1 MRKNTLLI
9 MPAHNEDMNIGKVID
24 ALKDAGIF
32 EKMDLL
38 VINDGSTDS
47 TAEVVRQYREVRLIN
62 QIYNMGYGAALQTGY
77 KYAVEHDYDYVLQM
91 DSDGQ
96 HDVCNLEVLLKRLK
110 GEIEA
115 AGIPAED
122 AEPNRLPDIV
132 VGSRFLQGSTSFTI
146 SSLKKFAIAIFRNA
160 ITRLT
165 GYHLT
170 DPTSGLQGLN
180 RNAFSYFAGYT
191 NFDIQYPD
199 LNVLIQMLMLGYHI
213 EEIPAVMHE
222 RTAGISMHSGLLK
235 AGRYMIVMLISTVTI
250 YNQYHRLLKERRK
263 SRNL

>member
-24 ALKDAGIF
+24 ALKDAGMF
-32 EKMDLL
+32 EQMDLL

-47 TAEVVRQYREVRLIN
+47 TAEVVRQYREARLIN

-77 KYAVEHDYDYVLQM
+77 KYAVEHGYDYVLQM

-110 GEIEA
+110 GDIQA

-122 AEPNRLPDIV
+122 AEPDRLPDMV

>member
-1 MRKNTLLI
+1 MRNNTLLI
-9 MPAHNEDMNIGKVID
+9 MPAYNEDMNIGSVID
-24 ALKDAGIF
+24 TLKNAGVL
-32 EKMDLL
+32 EQMDLL

-47 TAEVVRQYREVRLIN
+47 TAEVVRRHREVRLIN

-77 KYAVEHDYDYVLQM
+77 KYAVEHGYDYVLQM

-96 HDVCNLEVLLKRLK
+96 HDICNLEVLLKRLK
-110 GEIEA
+110 GETEA
-115 AGIPAED
+115 AGIPAENI
-122 AEPNRLPDIV
+122 EPDRLPDIV
-132 VGSRFLQGSTSFTI
+132 VGSRFLQGSSTFAVSQ
-146 SSLKKFAIAIFRNA
+146 LKKFAIAIFRNA

-180 RNAFSYFAGYT
+180 RKAFSYFAGYT

-213 EEIPAVMHE
+213 EEVPAVMHE

-235 AGRYMIVMLISTVTI
+235 AGRYMIVMFISTFTI
-250 YNQYHRLLKERRK
+250 YNQYHGLLKERRK
-263 SRNL
+263 KHNL